1 MKIIISGDCAH
12 AGSPLFSLVLPVKTT
27 QISGLLF
34 NFGQRNTNISRLNQ
48 EHNKMNLINYRSL
61 PFYIFFILNTGLANA
76 QQLPVDENKVIKQFP
91 QVSLVFNRIFNGSG
105 LDSFYHKLQHL
116 KKTKKGLVTVVHI
129 GDSHLQTDNLPG
141 IVRKSLQDFFGS
153 AGKGASY
160 SKVSSA
166 ADNNKDSSGIRY
178 HAIGINGARFE
189 TYNQT
194 ATVWQQVAQLQPDL
208 FIISL
213 GTNDAQ
219 ANTITDADLHRQVSL
234 VLEKLKAVSPASAV
248 LITTTAD
255 SFKNGMP
262 NRELWNLN
270 LSLFS
275 YCSSNNIPVW
285 DMYRVT
291 NGFGSAWNWYRK
303 GMMNGDGIHFTANA
317 YKLQGQLLYNA
328 IAKGY
333 NSYVSS
339 Y

>member
-1 MKIIISGDCAH
+1 MK
-12 AGSPLFSLVLPVKTT
+12 
-27 QISGLLF
+27 F
-34 NFGQRNTNISRLNQ
+34 NR
-48 EHNKMNLINYRSL
+48 YRSL
-61 PFYIFFILNTGLANA
+61 PVYFLLLLFTRLANA
-76 QQLPVDENKVIKQFP
+76 QQLPIDENKVTKQFP
-91 QVSLVFNRIFNGSG
+91 QVSLVFNRVFNGSG
-105 LDSFYHKLQHL
+105 LDSFYHKLQQL
-116 KKTKKGLVTVVHI
+116 KKSKKGRVTVVHI
-129 GDSHLQTDNLPG
+129 GDSHLQSDNLPG
-141 IVRKSLQDFFGS
+141 IVRKGLQDFFGS

-160 SKVSSA
+160 AKINSA
-166 ADNNKDSSGIRY
+166 SDPKDSTGILY

-189 TYNQT
+189 TYNQSS
-194 ATVWQQVAQLQPDL
+194 TVWQQVALLKPDL

-219 ANTITDADLHRQVSL
+219 ANVITDADLHRQVNSM
-234 VLEKLKAVSPASAV
+234 LEKLKAVSPACAV

-317 YKLQGQLLYNA
+317 YKIQGQLLYNA